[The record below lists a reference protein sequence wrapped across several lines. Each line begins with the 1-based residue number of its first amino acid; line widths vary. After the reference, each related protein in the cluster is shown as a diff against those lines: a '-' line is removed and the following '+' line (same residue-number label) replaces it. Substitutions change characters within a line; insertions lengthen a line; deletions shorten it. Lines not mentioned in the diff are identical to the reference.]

1 MAPDKNTGAYSRHFD
16 KVIGCTPSDSQFY
29 DLPLGRRMRHSSFR
43 TFEPI
48 AVQPL
53 HEALASEFALHSE
66 ELVGDLAA
74 AREASR
80 LPKIYLDHP
89 WVKES
94 GDAVIHPYVL
104 YVDGVS
110 FSRTDTV
117 LGIYSYFSGRV
128 ESTCLLAVVRKSEFC
143 RCGCGSWCTLQPL
156 FLSLAWSMEALG
168 RGTWPSSRHDNTR
181 WWAIRDDRRA
191 SRSGTPFGFR
201 AVCIFLKADWME
213 FINTLGLMSFQTQ
226 NSPCPFCL
234 TDLTRFFEL
243 LGYSAV
249 SMPFPWKDLTY
260 YNAACAACERTVVI
274 SSVAM
279 RTKIAGVLE
288 YDKRKKGG
296 NKGRTLSA
304 DIEELHLVVGDRL
317 EPGPL
322 LADVASFEDGIPPFS
337 VTFWRVSEETCT
349 HHRNPIFAQRTGFGL
364 CNLGVD
370 WLHCLSKGVFQVFL
384 AHLL

>member
-104 YVDGVS
+104 HVDGVS

-117 LGIYSYFSGRV
+117 L
-128 ESTCLLAVVRKSEFC
+128 
-143 RCGCGSWCTLQPL
+143 
-156 FLSLAWSMEALG
+156 
-168 RGTWPSSRHDNTR
+168 
-181 WWAIRDDRRA
+181 
-191 SRSGTPFGFR
+191 
-201 AVCIFLKADWME
+201 
-213 FINTLGLMSFQTQ
+213 
-226 NSPCPFCL
+226 
-234 TDLTRFFEL
+234 
-243 LGYSAV
+243 
-249 SMPFPWKDLTY
+249 
-260 YNAACAACERTVVI
+260 
-274 SSVAM
+274 
-279 RTKIAGVLE
+279 
-288 YDKRKKGG
+288 
-296 NKGRTLSA
+296 
-304 DIEELHLVVGDRL
+304 
-317 EPGPL
+317 
-322 LADVASFEDGIPPFS
+322 
-337 VTFWRVSEETCT
+337 
-349 HHRNPIFAQRTGFGL
+349 
-364 CNLGVD
+364 
-370 WLHCLSKGVFQVFL
+370 
-384 AHLL
+384 

>member
-1 MAPDKNTGAYSRHFD
+1 
-16 KVIGCTPSDSQFY
+16 
-29 DLPLGRRMRHSSFR
+29 
-43 TFEPI
+43 
-48 AVQPL
+48 
-53 HEALASEFALHSE
+53 
-66 ELVGDLAA
+66 
-74 AREASR
+74 
-80 LPKIYLDHP
+80 
-89 WVKES
+89 
-94 GDAVIHPYVL
+94 
-104 YVDGVS
+104 
-110 FSRTDTV
+110 
-117 LGIYSYFSGRV
+117 
-128 ESTCLLAVVRKSEFC
+128 
-143 RCGCGSWCTLQPL
+143 
-156 FLSLAWSMEALG
+156 MEALG
-168 RGTWPSSRHDNTR
+168 RGTWPSSRHDNIR

-249 SMPFPWKDLTY
+249 SMHLPWKDLAY

-279 RTKIAGVLE
+279 QTKIAGVLE
-288 YDKRKKGG
+288 YDKRKKGD

-304 DIEELHLVVGDRL
+304 DIKELHLVVGDRS

-322 LADVASFEDGIPPFS
+322 LADVASFEDWIPPFS

-349 HHRNPIFAQRTGFGL
+349 HHRNQMFAQRIGFGL